1 VNIYYLCLV
10 LLILHITLNTYSE
23 LSELSGI
30 DTARIKFARDRV
42 ARDRF
47 ARDRDPPNFHANFQ
61 EGFFCKRKKFRL
73 WQTDDEI

>member
-47 ARDRDPPNFHANFQ
+47 ARDRDPVNYTETLHRRFMQLKIFILLF
-61 EGFFCKRKKFRL
+61 E
-73 WQTDDEI
+73 DS